1 MQFFG
6 KLYSRR
12 MFILLISINFSDR
25 VASAY
30 QIDQFNDIEGGLSLM
45 QMMDGIGVR
54 FENDKL
60 MRVPGF

>member
-1 MQFFG
+1 
-6 KLYSRR
+6 